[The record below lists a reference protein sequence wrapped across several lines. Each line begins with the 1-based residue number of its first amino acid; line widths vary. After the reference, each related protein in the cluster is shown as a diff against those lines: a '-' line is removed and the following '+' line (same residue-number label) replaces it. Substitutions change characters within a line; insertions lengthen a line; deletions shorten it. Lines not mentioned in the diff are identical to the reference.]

1 MKKFIILPLLLIFLS
16 VSFIGCAAIGIKP
29 PSSVC
34 DNIAPGESLLC
45 DLAKKNDLHLETVG
59 NILML
64 CNFAAIEE
72 GLYKADD
79 ALAVL
84 KNVKTAVAF
93 QPSGAALVKI
103 VMSALDSRPM
113 LAMAGIMVISPYL
126 GYLDTPDII
135 KIKDQELLNIWLDQ
149 QIELLNR

>member
-1 MKKFIILPLLLIFLS
+1 MKKFIILLS
-16 VSFIGCAAIGIKP
+16 VLLIGCAAIGIKP
-29 PSSVC
+29 PPSVC
-34 DNIAPGESLLC
+34 DNITPGESLLC

-72 GLYKADD
+72 GTYKADE

-84 KNVKTAVAF
+84 KRVRAAVAF
-93 QPSGAALVKI
+93 QSSGAALVKI
-103 VMSALDSRPM
+103 VMSALESRPM

-126 GYLDTPDII
+126 SYLDTPDII
-135 KIKDQELLNIWLDQ
+135 KAKDQELLNIWLDQ
-149 QIELLNR
+149 QIKILGG